1 MKRTVKR
8 NFLAGGILLAV
19 FILWT
24 VFVQCV
30 DVGQIGPK
38 GTEVGFAAFNALV
51 HNFTGVHM
59 SLYTV
64 TDWLGLIPVMVCILF
79 AILGLMQCIKRK
91 SIRKVDGDILILGIY
106 YLLVICAYLIFE
118 WIPINYRPVL
128 IEGVVEVSYP
138 SSTTLLV
145 CSVMFSLME
154 QVGRRSRNKGVKAFT
169 LGIGSVFVVFM
180 VVGRLVSGVH
190 WFSDIVGALLL
201 STGLFSLYHGCV
213 MLATIQGKE

>member
-30 DVGQIGPK
+30 DVGQIGPN

-128 IEGVVEVSYP
+128 IEGALEASYP
-138 SSTTLLV
+138 SSTTMFVL
-145 CSVMFSLME
+145 CVMPTALMQIRARTKNE
-154 QVGRRSRNKGVKAFT
+154 KMKQWAAVLIWGFMS
-169 LGIGSVFVVFM
+169 FM

-190 WFSDIVGALLL
+190 WLSDIIGAALL
-201 STGLFSLYHGCV
+201 SGGLVALYDAANH
-213 MLATIQGKE
+213 Q